1 MIFCNILCDAFRWS
15 EHRLQQFA
23 ACRLAAADLLEERL
37 AARPGEAQP
46 TVSFLLVDVT
56 SSLKH

>member
-23 ACRLAAADLLEERL
+23 ACRLAAAHLLEERL

-46 TVSFLLVDVT
+46 TVSFLLVGVT